1 MKKMR
6 YNIKR
11 ECWNKKTFNGYDDNP
26 YWKIEIF
33 GNWYG
38 LTDDGKLWSLH
49 NLLITEHTIVEIEK
63 IIKECKLNI
72 VLQNK
77 TN

>member
-1 MKKMR
+1 MS
-6 YNIKR
+6 YQIKR
-11 ECWNKKTFNGYDDNP
+11 ECWNEKTFNGYDDNP
-26 YWKIEIF
+26 YWKIYVS
-33 GNWYG
+33 GNEYG
-38 LTDDGKLWSLH
+38 LTDDGKLWGID
-49 NLLITEHTIVEIEK
+49 NAPITLFTMDDVEK